1 MLASQD
7 FFFVHFIH
15 FLFHLYF
22 CGEFFIINTDHSV
35 FIYTVFFVCFHQRAT
50 APGLTRRMQK
60 IEKKLLSI
68 C

>member
-7 FFFVHFIH
+7 FFFVHSIH

-35 FIYTVFFVCFHQRAT
+35 FIYTVFFFVFSSTSNSAWPDS
-50 APGLTRRMQK
+50 ADA
-60 IEKKLLSI
+60 EN
-68 C
+68 